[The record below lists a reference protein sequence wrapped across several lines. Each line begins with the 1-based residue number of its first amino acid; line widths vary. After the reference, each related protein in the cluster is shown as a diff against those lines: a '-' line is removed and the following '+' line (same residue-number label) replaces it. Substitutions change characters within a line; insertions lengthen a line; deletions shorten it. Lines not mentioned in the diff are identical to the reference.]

1 MIRCELTSF
10 RWPSY
15 RGRSEAMNDLEQ
27 VPYGEVDFAANP
39 EPRCACVLLLDTS
52 GSMSGA
58 KIDELNAGLIAFADE
73 LRADS
78 MAAKRVELAIVTFG
92 PLDVA
97 QDFVTADAFQPPSL
111 AARGDTPMGAAIER
125 GIQMVAD
132 RKAAYKSNGIGYY
145 RPWIFLMT
153 DGAPTDD
160 VTAAAKAVHEGEA
173 AKRFMFFAVGVE
185 GADMAR
191 LKQISVREPLKLKGT
206 KFREFF
212 LWLSSSLGSVSRSQI
227 NDKVPLANPTAPDG
241 WAVAD

>member
-1 MIRCELTSF
+1 
-10 RWPSY
+10 
-15 RGRSEAMNDLEQ
+15 MNDLEQ
-27 VPYGEVDFAANP
+27 VPYGDVDFAANP

-58 KIDELNAGLIAFADE
+58 KIAELNAGLAAFRDE
-73 LRADS
+73 LKADS

-92 PLDVA
+92 PVDIA
-97 QDFVTADAFQPPSL
+97 QDFVTADAFQPPTL

-145 RPWIFLMT
+145 RPWVFLMT

-160 VTAAAKAVHEGEA
+160 VAAAAATTHNGEA

-191 LKQISVREPLKLKGT
+191 LKEISVREPLKLKGT

-212 LWLSSSLGSVSRSQI
+212 LWLSSSLGSVSRSQL
-227 NDKVPLANPTAPDG
+227 NEKVPLANPTAPDG